1 VVRNP
6 GNSEGGLIK
15 RRGRKLPFEFSK
27 KEGATMSRM
36 ATRLRNASFATLLGL
51 FASSAFAQSAAEFI
65 NEASAKGMADIEAS
79 RLAHQKTESKE
90 VKDYTIV
97 VINDLTTA
105 NQHLAKIAKQ
115 LDLPVAPR
123 EEVMDKAKALMQ
135 EVTDDASFDQAYAA
149 SQVKTT
155 QETIEQLQQQA
166 QTTDVPQIKAFAE
179 ETLPKLQNH
188 LQMAR
193 ALQASR

>member
-1 VVRNP
+1 
-6 GNSEGGLIK
+6 
-15 RRGRKLPFEFSK
+15 
-27 KEGATMSRM
+27 MSRM
-36 ATRLRNASFATLLGL
+36 ATRVRSISFVTLLGL
-51 FASSAFAQSAAEFI
+51 SAGSAFAQSPADFI

-79 RLAHQKTESKE
+79 RQAHSKAESKE

-97 VINDLTTA
+97 VINDRTTA
-105 NQHLAKIAKQ
+105 NQHLAKIAKK

-123 EEVMDKAKALMQ
+123 EEVMNKAKTLIPTVADG
-135 EVTDDASFDQAYAA
+135 ESFDSAYAA

-155 QETIEQLQQQA
+155 EQAIEQLQQEA
-166 QTTDVPQIKAFAE
+166 RTTDVPELKAFAE
-179 ETLPKLQNH
+179 ETLPKLEQH